1 FRQQVSASVRLPL
14 TLSKKVG
21 VGMKLLF
28 VCAGNTCRSPM
39 AEALAKGLLAESAA
53 VESAGMETAD
63 GMMATEEAVTV
74 MRELGLAMSAHRSRG
89 LDGLN
94 LADYDLILAL
104 SPRIAQH
111 LTSVRNIPQQ
121 RVRILDIQDPYG
133 RGLAAYRQCL
143 THLNRVLPPLLSD
156 IISA

>member
-1 FRQQVSASVRLPL
+1 V
-14 TLSKKVG
+14 KI
-21 VGMKLLF
+21 LF

-39 AEALAKGLLAESAA
+39 AEALAKRLLADTTS

-74 MRELGLAMSAHRSRG
+74 MREFGIDISAHRSRV
-89 LDGLN
+89 LDRLN
-94 LADYDLILAL
+94 LADYDLIVAL

-111 LTSVRNIPQQ
+111 LTLARNVLRQ
-121 RVRILDIQDPYG
+121 RVRVLDIQDPYG

-143 THLNRVLPPLLSD
+143 THLNYALPLLLSD
-156 IISA
+156 VHQPPGPAL